1 MSETDALD
9 PELLEI
15 LVCPLTRSNL
25 RQEENE
31 LVSET
36 GGLRYPIRDSIPIL
50 LVDEATLPEGIGSLD
65 QFKQQFAEHIPE

>member
-15 LVCPLTRSNL
+15 LVCPLTRSKL

-50 LVDEATLPEGIGSLD
+50 LVDEATLPEGISSLD
-65 QFKQQFAEHIPE
+65 QFKRQFAEHIPE